1 VAKNLSLRC
10 KKGNV
15 METPSGFKNNDFSSK
30 EIDLM
35 HFLFERPASSD
46 KEISAAVGFDSITAV
61 VNVTERMK
69 GLGLVRECASYL
81 YELTD
86 LGKCLIGKMTPNA
99 LVQRQLDRNFKGLRP
114 LQRNSNGA
122 WVNVEQKAKPHLA
135 VVNKESG
142 FAERSSTSV
151 NRDSTGKSDVEKAAT
166 EKAAAE
172 KAAAE
177 KAAAEKAAA
186 EKAAAEKAAAEKA
199 AAEKAAA
206 EKAAAEKA
214 AAEKAA
220 AEKAAAEK
228 AAAEK
233 AAAEKAAAEKAAAE
247 KAAAEK
253 AAAEKAAAEKAAA
266 EKAAAEKA
274 AAEKDA
280 VEKAAAEKVAA
291 EKAAAEKASGSQDRV
306 SSLLKAALSVANEY
320 PECLTERER
329 KELTGVAEGKNAFS
343 CAKQFVVRG
352 FISIKNGKHAIT
364 PLGKAALEPL
374 GTLGLMSQCFKTR
387 AEYLIIERCRLENL
401 GVSPIQAAKLLSLS
415 GVETTKSEAAK
426 LMKSLAKRG
435 LVSDISVNGCYYFN
449 AVTRAV
455 SGHKL
460 PRGNDTRKTILAL
473 SDNPVVKLCAS
484 GELYREEFVL
494 GKEQRSLRDASK
506 AILNAATL
514 PGDES
519 QGGLPAS
526 SDQVEMDLENKET
539 EKPCVNEVADDH
551 LKPVVTVDSAED
563 GSTDSKDDV
572 ENEIENE
579 VGEVMAEE
587 TKNKYGAALEE
598 VKSVAESAKRTIPA
612 FDDVDDKKLFIK
624 TLRESLFFE
633 KKDGDAAKL
642 LAAIEADYGKI
653 SKLQS

>member
-1 VAKNLSLRC
+1 MAKNLSLRC

-166 EKAAAE
+166 
-172 KAAAE
+172 
-177 KAAAEKAAA
+177 
-186 EKAAAEKAAAEKA
+186 
-199 AAEKAAA
+199 
-206 EKAAAEKA
+206 
-214 AAEKAA
+214 
-220 AEKAAAEK
+220 EKAAAEK

-598 VKSVAESAKRTIPA
+598 VKRVAESAKRTIPA

>member
-1 VAKNLSLRC
+1 MAKNLSLRC

-69 GLGLVRECASYL
+69 GLGLVREGASYL

-99 LVQRQLDRNFKGLRP
+99 LVQRQLDRNFKGMRP
-114 LQRNSNGA
+114 LQRNSSGA
-122 WVNVEQKAKPHLA
+122 WGKVEQKAKPHLA

-151 NRDSTGKSDVEKAAT
+151 NRDSTGKSDV

-253 AAAEKAAAEKAAA
+253 AAAEKAAAEKAN
-266 EKAAAEKA
+266 
-274 AAEKDA
+274 
-280 VEKAAAEKVAA
+280 
-291 EKAAAEKASGSQDRV
+291 GSQDRV

-329 KELTGVAEGKNAFS
+329 EELTGVAEGKNAFS

-415 GVETTKSEAAK
+415 GVETTKSEAAE
-426 LMKSLAKRG
+426 LMESLAKRG

-598 VKSVAESAKRTIPA
+598 VKRVAESAKRTIPT
-612 FDDVDDKKLFIK
+612 FDDVDDKMLFIK

>member
-1 VAKNLSLRC
+1 MAKNLSLRC

-122 WVNVEQKAKPHLA
+122 WGNVEQKAKPHLA

-151 NRDSTGKSDVEKAAT
+151 NRDSTGKSDVEKAAAEKAAV

-206 EKAAAEKA
+206 EKA
-214 AAEKAA
+214 
-220 AEKAAAEK
+220 
-228 AAAEK
+228 
-233 AAAEKAAAEKAAAE
+233 
-247 KAAAEK
+247 
-253 AAAEKAAAEKAAA
+253 
-266 EKAAAEKA
+266 
-274 AAEKDA
+274 
-280 VEKAAAEKVAA
+280 
-291 EKAAAEKASGSQDRV
+291 SGSQDRV

-329 KELTGVAEGKNAFS
+329 EELTGVAEGKNAFS

-415 GVETTKSEAAK
+415 GVETTKSEAAE
-426 LMKSLAKRG
+426 LMESLAKRG

-526 SDQVEMDLENKET
+526 SDQVEMDLENKDT

-598 VKSVAESAKRTIPA
+598 VKRVAESAKRTIPT

-624 TLRESLFFE
+624 TLRESLFLE

>member
-122 WVNVEQKAKPHLA
+122 WGNVEQKAKPHLA

-151 NRDSTGKSDVEKAAT
+151 NRDSTGKSDVEKAA
-166 EKAAAE
+166 AE
-172 KAAAE
+172 KAAV
-177 KAAAEKAAA
+177 
-186 EKAAAEKAAAEKA
+186 
-199 AAEKAAA
+199 
-206 EKAAAEKA
+206 
-214 AAEKAA
+214 EKAA

-291 EKAAAEKASGSQDRV
+291 EKVAAEKAAAEKASGSQDRV

-329 KELTGVAEGKNAFS
+329 EELTGVAEGKNAFS

-415 GVETTKSEAAK
+415 GVETTKSEAAE
-426 LMKSLAKRG
+426 LMESLAKRG

-526 SDQVEMDLENKET
+526 SDQVEMDLENKDT

-598 VKSVAESAKRTIPA
+598 VKRVAESAKRTIPT

>member
-1 VAKNLSLRC
+1 MAKNLSLRC

-166 EKAAAE
+166 
-172 KAAAE
+172 
-177 KAAAEKAAA
+177 
-186 EKAAAEKAAAEKA
+186 
-199 AAEKAAA
+199 
-206 EKAAAEKA
+206 
-214 AAEKAA
+214 
-220 AEKAAAEK
+220 EK

-598 VKSVAESAKRTIPA
+598 VKRVAESAKRTIPA

>member
-1 VAKNLSLRC
+1 MAKNLSLRC

-122 WVNVEQKAKPHLA
+122 WGNVEQKAKPHLA

-151 NRDSTGKSDVEKAAT
+151 NRDSTGKSDVEKAAAEKAAV

-186 EKAAAEKAAAEKA
+186 EKAAVEKAAAEKA

-214 AAEKAA
+214 
-220 AEKAAAEK
+220 
-228 AAAEK
+228 
-233 AAAEKAAAEKAAAE
+233 
-247 KAAAEK
+247 
-253 AAAEKAAAEKAAA
+253 
-266 EKAAAEKA
+266 
-274 AAEKDA
+274 
-280 VEKAAAEKVAA
+280 AA

-329 KELTGVAEGKNAFS
+329 EELTGVAEGKNAFS

-415 GVETTKSEAAK
+415 GVETTKSEAAE
-426 LMKSLAKRG
+426 LMESLAKRG

-526 SDQVEMDLENKET
+526 SDQVEMDLENKDT

-598 VKSVAESAKRTIPA
+598 VKRVAESAKRTIPT

-624 TLRESLFFE
+624 TLRESLFLE

>member
-1 VAKNLSLRC
+1 MAKNLSLRC

-122 WVNVEQKAKPHLA
+122 WGNVEQKAKPHLA

-151 NRDSTGKSDVEKAAT
+151 NRDSTGKSDVEKAA
-166 EKAAAE
+166 AE
-172 KAAAE
+172 KAAV
-177 KAAAEKAAA
+177 
-186 EKAAAEKAAAEKA
+186 
-199 AAEKAAA
+199 
-206 EKAAAEKA
+206 
-214 AAEKAA
+214 
-220 AEKAAAEK
+220 
-228 AAAEK
+228 
-233 AAAEKAAAEKAAAE
+233 
-247 KAAAEK
+247 EK

-280 VEKAAAEKVAA
+280 VEKAAAEKVAAEKVAA

-329 KELTGVAEGKNAFS
+329 EELTGVAEGKNAFS

-415 GVETTKSEAAK
+415 GVETTKSEAAE
-426 LMKSLAKRG
+426 LMESLAKRG

-526 SDQVEMDLENKET
+526 SDQVEMDLENKDT

-598 VKSVAESAKRTIPA
+598 VKRVAESAKRTIPT

-653 SKLQS
+653 SKLQ

>member
-1 VAKNLSLRC
+1 MAKNLSLRC

-122 WVNVEQKAKPHLA
+122 WGNVEPKAKPHLA

-151 NRDSTGKSDVEKAAT
+151 NRDNTGKSDVEKAA
-166 EKAAAE
+166 AE
-172 KAAAE
+172 KA
-177 KAAAEKAAA
+177 
-186 EKAAAEKAAAEKA
+186 
-199 AAEKAAA
+199 
-206 EKAAAEKA
+206 
-214 AAEKAA
+214 
-220 AEKAAAEK
+220 
-228 AAAEK
+228 
-233 AAAEKAAAEKAAAE
+233 
-247 KAAAEK
+247 
-253 AAAEKAAAEKAAA
+253 
-266 EKAAAEKA
+266 
-274 AAEKDA
+274 
-280 VEKAAAEKVAA
+280 AA

-329 KELTGVAEGKNAFS
+329 EELTGVAEGKNAFS

-364 PLGKAALEPL
+364 ALGKAALEPL

-415 GVETTKSEAAK
+415 GVETTKSEASE
-426 LMKSLAKRG
+426 LMESLAKRG

-506 AILNAATL
+506 AILNASTL

-598 VKSVAESAKRTIPA
+598 VKRVAESAKRTIPN

>member
-1 VAKNLSLRC
+1 MAKNLSLRC

-122 WVNVEQKAKPHLA
+122 WGNVEPKAKPHLA

-151 NRDSTGKSDVEKAAT
+151 NRDNTGKSDV

-186 EKAAAEKAAAEKA
+186 EKA
-199 AAEKAAA
+199 
-206 EKAAAEKA
+206 
-214 AAEKAA
+214 
-220 AEKAAAEK
+220 
-228 AAAEK
+228 
-233 AAAEKAAAEKAAAE
+233 
-247 KAAAEK
+247 
-253 AAAEKAAAEKAAA
+253 
-266 EKAAAEKA
+266 
-274 AAEKDA
+274 
-280 VEKAAAEKVAA
+280 AA

-329 KELTGVAEGKNAFS
+329 EELTGVAEGKNAFS

-364 PLGKAALEPL
+364 ALGKAALEPL

-415 GVETTKSEAAK
+415 GVETTKSEASE
-426 LMKSLAKRG
+426 LMESLAKRG

-506 AILNAATL
+506 AILNASTL

-598 VKSVAESAKRTIPA
+598 VKRVAESAKRTISN

>member
-1 VAKNLSLRC
+1 MAKNLSLRC

-122 WVNVEQKAKPHLA
+122 WGNVEQKAKPHLA

-151 NRDSTGKSDVEKAAT
+151 NRDSTGKSDVEKAAAEKAAVEKAAAEKAAAEKAAAEKAAAEKAAV

-206 EKAAAEKA
+206 EKA
-214 AAEKAA
+214 
-220 AEKAAAEK
+220 
-228 AAAEK
+228 
-233 AAAEKAAAEKAAAE
+233 
-247 KAAAEK
+247 
-253 AAAEKAAAEKAAA
+253 
-266 EKAAAEKA
+266 
-274 AAEKDA
+274 
-280 VEKAAAEKVAA
+280 
-291 EKAAAEKASGSQDRV
+291 SGSQDRV

-329 KELTGVAEGKNAFS
+329 EELTGVAEGKNAFS

-415 GVETTKSEAAK
+415 GVETTKSEAAE
-426 LMKSLAKRG
+426 LMESLAKRG

-526 SDQVEMDLENKET
+526 SDQVEMDLENKDT

-598 VKSVAESAKRTIPA
+598 VKRVAESAKRTIPT

-624 TLRESLFFE
+624 TLRESLFLE

>member
-1 VAKNLSLRC
+1 MAKNLSLRC

-122 WVNVEQKAKPHLA
+122 WGNVEQKAKPHLA

-151 NRDSTGKSDVEKAAT
+151 NRDSTGKSDVEKAAAEKAAV

-228 AAAEK
+228 A
-233 AAAEKAAAEKAAAE
+233 
-247 KAAAEK
+247 
-253 AAAEKAAAEKAAA
+253 
-266 EKAAAEKA
+266 
-274 AAEKDA
+274 
-280 VEKAAAEKVAA
+280 
-291 EKAAAEKASGSQDRV
+291 SGSQDRV

-329 KELTGVAEGKNAFS
+329 EELTGVAEGKNAFS

-415 GVETTKSEAAK
+415 GVETTKSEAAE
-426 LMKSLAKRG
+426 LMESLAKRG

-526 SDQVEMDLENKET
+526 SDQVEMDLENKDT

-598 VKSVAESAKRTIPA
+598 VKRVAESAKRTIPT

-624 TLRESLFFE
+624 TLRESLFLE

>member
-166 EKAAAE
+166 
-172 KAAAE
+172 
-177 KAAAEKAAA
+177 
-186 EKAAAEKAAAEKA
+186 
-199 AAEKAAA
+199 
-206 EKAAAEKA
+206 
-214 AAEKAA
+214 EKAA

>member
-1 VAKNLSLRC
+1 MAKNLSLRC

-122 WVNVEQKAKPHLA
+122 WGNVEQKAKPHLA

-151 NRDSTGKSDVEKAAT
+151 NRDGTGKSDVEKAAT

-177 KAAAEKAAA
+177 KAN
-186 EKAAAEKAAAEKA
+186 
-199 AAEKAAA
+199 
-206 EKAAAEKA
+206 
-214 AAEKAA
+214 
-220 AEKAAAEK
+220 
-228 AAAEK
+228 
-233 AAAEKAAAEKAAAE
+233 
-247 KAAAEK
+247 
-253 AAAEKAAAEKAAA
+253 
-266 EKAAAEKA
+266 
-274 AAEKDA
+274 
-280 VEKAAAEKVAA
+280 
-291 EKAAAEKASGSQDRV
+291 GSQDRV

-329 KELTGVAEGKNAFS
+329 EELTGVAEGKNAFS

-415 GVETTKSEAAK
+415 GVETTKSEAAE
-426 LMKSLAKRG
+426 LMESLAKRG

-526 SDQVEMDLENKET
+526 SDQVEMDLENKDT
-539 EKPCVNEVADDH
+539 EKPCVNEVTDDH

-598 VKSVAESAKRTIPA
+598 VKRVAESAKRTIPT

>member
-1 VAKNLSLRC
+1 MAKNLSLRC

-122 WVNVEQKAKPHLA
+122 WGNVEQKAKPHLA

-151 NRDSTGKSDVEKAAT
+151 NRDSTGKSDVEKAAAEKAAV

-186 EKAAAEKAAAEKA
+186 EKA
-199 AAEKAAA
+199 
-206 EKAAAEKA
+206 
-214 AAEKAA
+214 
-220 AEKAAAEK
+220 
-228 AAAEK
+228 
-233 AAAEKAAAEKAAAE
+233 
-247 KAAAEK
+247 
-253 AAAEKAAAEKAAA
+253 
-266 EKAAAEKA
+266 
-274 AAEKDA
+274 
-280 VEKAAAEKVAA
+280 AA

-329 KELTGVAEGKNAFS
+329 EELTGVAEGKNAFS

-415 GVETTKSEAAK
+415 GVETTKSEAAE
-426 LMKSLAKRG
+426 LMESLAKRG

-526 SDQVEMDLENKET
+526 SDQVEMDLENKDT

-598 VKSVAESAKRTIPA
+598 VKRVAESAKRTIPT

-624 TLRESLFFE
+624 TLRESLFLE

>member
-1 VAKNLSLRC
+1 MAKNLSLRC

-122 WVNVEQKAKPHLA
+122 WGNVEQKAKPHLA

-151 NRDSTGKSDVEKAAT
+151 NRDSTGKSDVEKAA
-166 EKAAAE
+166 AE
-172 KAAAE
+172 KAAV
-177 KAAAEKAAA
+177 
-186 EKAAAEKAAAEKA
+186 
-199 AAEKAAA
+199 
-206 EKAAAEKA
+206 
-214 AAEKAA
+214 
-220 AEKAAAEK
+220 EK

-291 EKAAAEKASGSQDRV
+291 EKVAAEKAAAEKASGSQDRV

-329 KELTGVAEGKNAFS
+329 EELTGVAEGKNAFS

-415 GVETTKSEAAK
+415 GVETTKSEAAE
-426 LMKSLAKRG
+426 LMESLAKRG

-526 SDQVEMDLENKET
+526 SDQVEMDLENKDT

-598 VKSVAESAKRTIPA
+598 VKRVAESAKRTIPT

-653 SKLQS
+653 SKLQ

>member
-166 EKAAAE
+166 
-172 KAAAE
+172 
-177 KAAAEKAAA
+177 
-186 EKAAAEKAAAEKA
+186 
-199 AAEKAAA
+199 EKAAA

-598 VKSVAESAKRTIPA
+598 VKRVAESAKRTIPA

>member
-122 WVNVEQKAKPHLA
+122 WGNVEPKAKPHLA

-151 NRDSTGKSDVEKAAT
+151 NRDNTGKSDV

-186 EKAAAEKAAAEKA
+186 EKA
-199 AAEKAAA
+199 
-206 EKAAAEKA
+206 
-214 AAEKAA
+214 
-220 AEKAAAEK
+220 
-228 AAAEK
+228 
-233 AAAEKAAAEKAAAE
+233 
-247 KAAAEK
+247 
-253 AAAEKAAAEKAAA
+253 
-266 EKAAAEKA
+266 
-274 AAEKDA
+274 
-280 VEKAAAEKVAA
+280 AA

-329 KELTGVAEGKNAFS
+329 EELTGVAEGKNAFS

-364 PLGKAALEPL
+364 ALGKAALEPL

-415 GVETTKSEAAK
+415 GVETTKSEASE
-426 LMKSLAKRG
+426 LMESLAKRG

-506 AILNAATL
+506 AILNASTL

-598 VKSVAESAKRTIPA
+598 VKRVAESAKRTIPN

>member
-1 VAKNLSLRC
+1 MAKNLSLRC

-122 WVNVEQKAKPHLA
+122 WGNVEQKAKPHLA

-151 NRDSTGKSDVEKAAT
+151 NRDSTGKSDVEKAAAEKAAV

-214 AAEKAA
+214 AAEKA
-220 AEKAAAEK
+220 
-228 AAAEK
+228 
-233 AAAEKAAAEKAAAE
+233 
-247 KAAAEK
+247 
-253 AAAEKAAAEKAAA
+253 
-266 EKAAAEKA
+266 
-274 AAEKDA
+274 
-280 VEKAAAEKVAA
+280 
-291 EKAAAEKASGSQDRV
+291 SGSQDRV

-329 KELTGVAEGKNAFS
+329 EELTGVAEGKNAFS

-415 GVETTKSEAAK
+415 GVETTKSEAAE
-426 LMKSLAKRG
+426 LMESLAKRG

-526 SDQVEMDLENKET
+526 SDQVEMDLENKDT

-598 VKSVAESAKRTIPA
+598 VKRVAESAKRTIPT

-624 TLRESLFFE
+624 TLRESLFLE

>member
-166 EKAAAE
+166 
-172 KAAAE
+172 
-177 KAAAEKAAA
+177 
-186 EKAAAEKAAAEKA
+186 EKA

>member
-1 VAKNLSLRC
+1 MAKNLSLRC

-122 WVNVEQKAKPHLA
+122 WGNVEPKAKPHLA

-151 NRDSTGKSDVEKAAT
+151 NRDNTGKSDV

-228 AAAEK
+228 A
-233 AAAEKAAAEKAAAE
+233 
-247 KAAAEK
+247 
-253 AAAEKAAAEKAAA
+253 
-266 EKAAAEKA
+266 
-274 AAEKDA
+274 
-280 VEKAAAEKVAA
+280 
-291 EKAAAEKASGSQDRV
+291 SGSQDRV

-329 KELTGVAEGKNAFS
+329 EELTGVAEGKNAFS

-364 PLGKAALEPL
+364 ALGKAALEPL

-415 GVETTKSEAAK
+415 GVETTKSEASE
-426 LMKSLAKRG
+426 LMESLAKRG

-506 AILNAATL
+506 AILNASTL

-598 VKSVAESAKRTIPA
+598 VKRVAESAKRTIPN

>member
-1 VAKNLSLRC
+1 MAKNLSLRC

-122 WVNVEQKAKPHLA
+122 WGNVEQKAKPHLA

-151 NRDSTGKSDVEKAAT
+151 NRDGTGKSDVEKAAT

-253 AAAEKAAAEKAAA
+253 AN
-266 EKAAAEKA
+266 
-274 AAEKDA
+274 
-280 VEKAAAEKVAA
+280 
-291 EKAAAEKASGSQDRV
+291 GSQDRV

-329 KELTGVAEGKNAFS
+329 EELTGVAEGKNAFS

-415 GVETTKSEAAK
+415 GVETTKSEAAE
-426 LMKSLAKRG
+426 LMESLAKRG

-526 SDQVEMDLENKET
+526 SDQVEMDLENKDT
-539 EKPCVNEVADDH
+539 EKPCVNEVTDDH

-598 VKSVAESAKRTIPA
+598 VKRVAESAKRTIPT